1 MKKYN
6 WIGNKIDAD
15 DMSALYHLSKKCK
28 KPITILVK
36 EAIQEYL
43 AKN

>member
-6 WIGNKIDAD
+6 WIGGKLSAD
-15 DMSALYHLSKKCK
+15 DMSALYNLSKKTK

-36 EAIQEYL
+36 EAVQEYL
-43 AKN
+43 AKI

>member
-6 WIGNKIDAD
+6 WIGNQVQKD
-15 DMSALYHLSKKCK
+15 DMTKLYHLSKKTG

-36 EAIQEYL
+36 EAVQEYL